1 MNYSLSFFR
10 LKSCKFTEKKVFQEF
25 QKQPHWRCF
34 KKKAVPKNFAIFT
47 GKHVCIGVS
56 FNKVAGLQVWR
67 PVIKKRLLHMCFP
80 VNIAKL
86 LRRTIL
92 KNFCEWLL
100 LDFCSLLL
108 FEISRNSSECKN
120 VYIKT
125 LIFYHISNHTFLQYF
140 LDIYKS
146 FVEIQVQQVLPF
158 FRKPFFSFF
167 WMI

>member
-1 MNYSLSFFR
+1 M
-10 LKSCKFTEKKVFQEF
+10 
-25 QKQPHWRCF
+25 
-34 KKKAVPKNFAIFT
+34 
-47 GKHVCIGVS
+47 CIGVS

-67 PVIKKRLLHMCFP
+67 PVIKKRLSHMCFP

-167 WMI
+167 WIIWLKTWRLKLNVNFRIKWFVAVTKASNSNKRENKNNK